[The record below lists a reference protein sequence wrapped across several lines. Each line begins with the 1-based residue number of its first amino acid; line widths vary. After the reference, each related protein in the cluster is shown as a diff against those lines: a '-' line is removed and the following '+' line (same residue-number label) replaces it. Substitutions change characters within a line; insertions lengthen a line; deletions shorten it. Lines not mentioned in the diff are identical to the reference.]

1 MIPHQWQR
9 PRHGKESSMVV
20 LWDSHGQLWHV
31 VKLLALNPQIA
42 LDYWMLY
49 IQARVLNSIVYLWKA
64 VRSVFSSS
72 FRNFTAIFSLAI
84 VTYLRVQPAHHW
96 SPLVTIGHHWSSVHG
111 SPSRPGPPSPHKS
124 PPATT
129 RSAAASTHWA
139 DSSLSASEAENVDT
153 ALRKL
158 QNLGSEMIIR
168 WS

>member
-96 SPLVTIGHHWSSVHG
+96 SPLVTIGHQFTVPLPDRVPQVPTKAPRPPPDRPPLPRIG
-111 SPSRPGPPSPHKS
+111 PTAPSA
-124 PPATT
+124 PARQKTLT
-129 RSAAASTHWA
+129 
-139 DSSLSASEAENVDT
+139 
-153 ALRKL
+153 LR
-158 QNLGSEMIIR
+158 LGSCR
-168 WS
+168 T

>member
-96 SPLVTIGHHWSSVHG
+96 SPLVTIGHHWSPLVISSRFPFQTG
-111 SPSRPGPPSPHKS
+111 SPKS
-124 PPATT
+124 PQKPPGHHPIG
-129 RSAAASTHWA
+129 RRFH
-139 DSSLSASEAENVDT
+139 
-153 ALRKL
+153 ALGRQLPQRQWGRK
-158 QNLGSEMIIR
+158 R
-168 WS
+168 WHCA